1 MLETRDALTGNECA
15 AHAVRLC
22 RVDRVVGY
30 PITPQSSV
38 VEYIAAMV
46 ANGEMSSEF
55 VAPESEYAVMS
66 ILKGAGIMGE
76 RVFTATSGQGLAFMY
91 EPYFSTSTARI
102 PMVMAIA
109 NREMISPVTV
119 WSGLQDAH
127 SVRDAGWIHL
137 YAESNQEILDSIIQ
151 GYMIAEH
158 PDVMIPVHVCY
169 DGFYLS
175 HQSAVVNMPD
185 QAQVDTFL
193 PAPNV
198 RQMLDV
204 NEPRMVDGN
213 TPGDLMMEYR
223 EDHLWSMKRALDVVE
238 EANDR
243 FAEIFGRNY
252 GGLLDTYRLDDAD
265 EVLVVI
271 GALSGAAK
279 DAVDDARGRGAKVGL
294 IRIRCLRPFPSAKLG
309 ELLAGR
315 KAVGVVDK
323 SVNFGWSSGIV
334 YQEVLGALGQARLS
348 VPTLSAIGGLGGSD
362 IRREHISQVIKL
374 VHECA
379 RTDRSLTE
387 AVWLRPDM
395 LQD

>member
-1 MLETRDALTGNECA
+1 
-15 AHAVRLC
+15 
-22 RVDRVVGY
+22 
-30 PITPQSSV
+30 
-38 VEYIAAMV
+38 
-46 ANGEMSSEF
+46 
-55 VAPESEYAVMS
+55 
-66 ILKGAGIMGE
+66 
-76 RVFTATSGQGLAFMY
+76 
-91 EPYFSTSTARI
+91 
-102 PMVMAIA
+102 MVMAIA

-119 WSGLQDAH
+119 WSGLQDTH

-175 HQSAVVNMPD
+175 HQSAVVSMPD
-185 QAQVDTFL
+185 QEQVDAFL

-204 NEPRMVDGN
+204 NAPCMVDGN

-223 EDHLWSMKRALDVVE
+223 EDHLWSMKQALSVIEQAD
-238 EANDR
+238 AK
-243 FAEIFGRNY
+243 FAEVFGRSY
-252 GGLLDTYRLDDAD
+252 GGLLDTYRLEDAD

-279 DAVDDARGRGAKVGL
+279 DAVDDARSQGRKVGL
-294 IRIRCLRPFPSAKLG
+294 IRVRCLRPFPSIQLG

-334 YQEVLGALGQARLS
+334 YQEVLGALGKARLN
-348 VPTLSAIGGLGGSD
+348 VPTLSAVGGLGGAD
-362 IRREHISQVIKL
+362 IRKDHVARVIDL

-379 RTDRSLTE
+379 QHDKSLEDT
-387 AVWLRPDM
+387 VWLRPDM